1 VAAES
6 LRVLVHASELL
17 TGEGIRDKDGRL
29 IEEHD
34 VGQIHD
40 AALVY
45 SVKQAS
51 GREIPAKIRWVGRT
65 TDLPRKFLKARR
77 TDLKLRRAVIP
88 GLVDAHTHLVFAGD
102 RSSEFARRCG
112 GATYE
117 EIAREGGGI
126 LRTVTATRAATEEEL
141 FRLACNRVREAMGY
155 GIRTIELKSGYGLN
169 HETELKQLR
178 VAKRLKRE
186 FPEVLFQS
194 TYLGAH
200 AVPKGLSKQEY
211 LDEMLRKTLPEVAAR
226 KLADA
231 CDVFI
236 DEGYFTCE
244 EGARILQAAAKA
256 GLQIK
261 VHADELSNTAS
272 SELAARLGALSADHL
287 LQISDTGIE
296 ALAHSDTTAVILPG
310 TAFYLKAAHA
320 PARRLIERGA
330 RVALASDFNPGTC
343 MTLNLPAVMTIAALY
358 LGLSRAE
365 LFAAVTYNAACALGF
380 QERRGT
386 LEPGLDAAFAILP
399 FERFEELY
407 YRFAWPSGATAL

>member
-1 VAAES
+1 M
-6 LRVLVHASELL
+6 HASELL

-34 VGQIHD
+34 VGQIAD

-45 SVKQAS
+45 SVKRVK
-51 GREIPAKIRWVGRT
+51 GREIPTKIRWVGRT
-65 TDLPRKFLKARR
+65 ADLPKKFLKARR

-88 GLVDAHTHLVFAGD
+88 GLVDAHTHLVFSGD

-126 LRTVTATRAATEEEL
+126 LRTVTATRAASEDEL
-141 FRLACNRVREAMGY
+141 FRLACNRVREALGY
-155 GIRTIELKSGYGLN
+155 GIRTIEIKSGYGLD
-169 HETELKQLR
+169 HDTELKQLR
-178 VAKRLKRE
+178 VARRLSRE

-200 AVPKGLSKQEY
+200 AVPKGRSKAEY
-211 LDEMLRKTLPEVAAR
+211 LDEILRKTLPEVASLQ
-226 KLADA
+226 LADA

-236 DEGYFTCE
+236 DEGYFTRE
-244 EGARILQAAAKA
+244 EGSRILQAAAKA
-256 GLQIK
+256 GLLIK

-287 LQISDTGIE
+287 LQISDAGIE

-358 LGLSRAE
+358 LGLSRSE

-386 LEPGLDAAFAILP
+386 LEAGLDAAFAILP

-407 YRFAWPSGATAL
+407 YRFAWPSGAKAF

>member
-17 TGEGIRDKDGRL
+17 TGEGIRNKDGRL

-34 VGQIHD
+34 IGLID
-40 AALVY
+40 DGALVY
-45 SVKQAS
+45 SVKS
-51 GREIPAKIRWVGRT
+51 IKGREVPAKIQWVGRT
-65 TDLPRKFLKARR
+65 VDLPQKYLKARR
-77 TDLKLRRAVIP
+77 TDLKRRRALIP

-126 LRTVTATRAATEEEL
+126 LHTVTATRAATEEQL
-141 FRLACNRVREAMGY
+141 FKSACLRVREAMGY
-155 GIRTIELKSGYGLN
+155 GIRTIELKSGYGLD
-169 HETELKQLR
+169 HEAELKQLR
-178 VAKRLKRE
+178 VAKRLKQE
-186 FPEVLFQS
+186 FPEILFQS

-200 AVPKGLSKQEY
+200 AVPKGRSKAEY
-211 LDEMLRKTLPEVAAR
+211 IEEIVRKTIPEVASR

-236 DEGYFTCE
+236 DEGYFTRD
-244 EGARILQAAAKA
+244 EGSRILQAALRA

-358 LGLSRAE
+358 LGLGRAE

-380 QERRGT
+380 EDRRGT
-386 LEPGLDAAFAILP
+386 LEPGMDAAFAVLP

-407 YRFAWPSGATAL
+407 YRFAWPSGATT

>member
-1 VAAES
+1 M
-6 LRVLVHASELL
+6 HASELL